1 MVSHPGSRVSTYF
14 QWFKL
19 KKTDL
24 WNLAPS
30 DTTGTYGESRRSCRH
45 RRLRSENSRHCHSVS
60 LEMGALGSHKEF
72 HGATKGF
79 ITFHNHM
86 IDNKW
91 QRRPSRSMGRAD
103 SRWRTVISNPSDP
116 AYQAT
121 CQRTCPGWKLYKP
134 VVHDAPVEPKSPSR
148 PHGVLL
154 WAVPKQWS
162 GCMKGPTPMCLS
174 HLPSGAQ
181 RKLIHF
187 QHAMPASVPVT
198 SKWIFTAWAAEGPKA
213 SSSLFYQWCHS
224 YYSYLKV
231 PLLGR
236 NQKAISLVCPENP
249 APLYSTVF
257 KQR

>member
-1 MVSHPGSRVSTYF
+1 VTQPEHTEKADVHAATAACVQRIP
-14 QWFKL
+14 
-19 KKTDL
+19 
-24 WNLAPS
+24 
-30 DTTGTYGESRRSCRH
+30 DTVT
-45 RRLRSENSRHCHSVS
+45 LCHSKW
-60 LEMGALGSHKEF
+60 GALGSHKEF

-154 WAVPKQWS
+154 WAVPKQFS

-181 RKLIHF
+181 RKLIPF
-187 QHAMPASVPVT
+187 QHAMPESVPVT

-257 KQR
+257 KQRYTKHCAI